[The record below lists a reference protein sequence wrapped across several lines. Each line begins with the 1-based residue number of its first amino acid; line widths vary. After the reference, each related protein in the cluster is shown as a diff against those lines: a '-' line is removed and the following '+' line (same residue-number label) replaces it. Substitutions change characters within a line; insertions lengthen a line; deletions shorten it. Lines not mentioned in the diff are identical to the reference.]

1 MGKGGGKGHT
11 PREAPD
17 NLKSTQLLSVI
28 DAISEGPIEGPV
40 NGLQSVLVNQTP
52 VVDRDGN
59 TNIHGVKVVYRVGEQ
74 EQTPLEGFESSGAE
88 TVLGVQVKHD
98 NPVTRTITA
107 ANIDRLRFTFGVQS
121 LVEANS
127 KGDRNPTSVRL
138 QIHLERYGQWVVE
151 KEITITGKTTTQ
163 YLASVIVD
171 NLPPRPFGIRMVRVT
186 ADSTTDQLQNNTVWS
201 SYTEIIDVRQRYPN
215 TAVIGLQVESE
226 QFGSQQVTRNYH
238 FFGRI
243 IQVPSNYDPVART
256 YSGIW
261 DGTFKPAYS
270 NNPAWCL
277 WDVLTHPRYGMGQ
290 RIGAADVDRWALYA
304 IGQYCDQMVP
314 DGFGGTEPRMTFNAY
329 LAQQRKAWDVLT
341 DFCSAM
347 RCMPVWNGQ
356 RLTFVQDRPSD
367 TVWTYTRSNVVMP
380 DEGTPFRYSFSARK
394 DRHNAV
400 EVNWIDP
407 DNGWQT
413 STELVEDTVAISHY
427 GRNLVKM
434 DAFGCTS
441 RGQAHRAGLWL
452 IKTELL
458 ETQTVDF
465 SVGAEGLRHVPGDVI
480 EVCDEDYAGISLGGR
495 ILSVDRARRI
505 LTLDREITL
514 PSSGTTLISLVDGE
528 GLPVSVDVQS
538 VTDGVQV
545 QVSRIPDGV
554 AEYSVWGLKLPSLR
568 QRLFRCVAVRENDD
582 GTYAITAVQHVPEKE
597 SIVDNGASFD
607 PQPGTI
613 HGTVPPAI
621 QHLTTEILAEEGQY
635 QVLARW
641 DTPRVVKGA
650 SFSLRL
656 NVAAED
662 GSDRLVSS
670 AGTPDTQYRFR
681 GLTPG
686 RYTLS
691 VRAVNSQGQQGDPA
705 STQFSISAPAAPSFI
720 ELTPGYFQI
729 TATPRQAVYDPT
741 VQYEFWFSDAQI
753 TDIHQVENAARYL
766 GTALYWIAAS
776 VNIRPGRDYY
786 FYIRAVNQ
794 VGKSAFVEATGQA
807 SNDAAGYLDFF
818 KGQIT
823 ESHLG
828 KELLEKVDLT
838 EDNASKLQQFS
849 KEWQDANDKWNAMWG
864 VKIEQTKDGKYYVAG
879 LGLSMEDTPDG
890 KISQF
895 LVAADRIAYI
905 NPANGN
911 ETPGFVMQGDQIIM
925 NEAFLKY
932 LSAPTITSGGNPPAF
947 SLTPDGKL
955 TAKNADISGHIN
967 AVSGSFTGEINATS
981 GKFSG
986 VIEARE
992 FVGDICGSK
1001 VMQGVSIR
1009 ATNDERSTSTRYTDS
1024 ATYQI
1029 GKTITVMANCE
1040 RNGGAG
1046 AITVTININGQ
1057 VKTAEVM
1064 PYTAG
1069 IPAMYQTVVFSV
1081 YTTSPVVDISVSL
1094 RVRGQYTTSAS
1105 VWPLVMV
1112 SRSGNNFTN

>member
-88 TVLGVQVKHD
+88 TVLGVQVKYD

-243 IQVPSNYDPVART
+243 IHVPSNYDPVART

-356 RLTFVQDRPSD
+356 MMTFVQDRPSD

-480 EVCDEDYAGISLGGR
+480 EVCDEDYAGVSLGGR

-538 VTDGVQV
+538 VT
-545 QVSRIPDGV
+545 
-554 AEYSVWGLKLPSLR
+554 
-568 QRLFRCVAVRENDD
+568 
-582 GTYAITAVQHVPEKE
+582 
-597 SIVDNGASFD
+597 
-607 PQPGTI
+607 
-613 HGTVPPAI
+613 
-621 QHLTTEILAEEGQY
+621 
-635 QVLARW
+635 
-641 DTPRVVKGA
+641 
-650 SFSLRL
+650 
-656 NVAAED
+656 
-662 GSDRLVSS
+662 
-670 AGTPDTQYRFR
+670 QYRFR

-686 RYTLS
+686 SYTLS
-691 VRAVNSQGQQGDPA
+691 VRAVNSQGQQGDLA

-794 VGKSAFVEATGQA
+794 VGKSEFVEATGQA

-828 KELLEKVDLT
+828 KELLEKVELT

-1001 VMQGVSIR
+1001 VMQGVNIR

-1040 RNGGAG
+1040 RNGGSG

-1057 VKTAEVM
+1057 VKTAEVI

-1069 IPAMYQTVVFSV
+1069 LPAMYQTVVFSV